1 MSPPGRR
8 AKRPALGLNTL
19 GLVRPRSAR
28 HAEAAMG
35 RSIGAP
41 LRDRNVQVLTPEDF
55 VLFKLLSTRERDLD
69 DAISVV
75 RRGRDELP

>member
-1 MSPPGRR
+1 
-8 AKRPALGLNTL
+8 
-19 GLVRPRSAR
+19 
-28 HAEAAMG
+28 MG